1 MSAASLLAIIN
12 HTHLPALLVV
22 GLAIFFGTIGAN
34 IFQKLRI
41 PQVVGYIV
49 IGIIIGRS
57 GLNLIDEE
65 AIRSLLH
72 FNFFALGVIGFMI
85 GGELHLDLFKKYGR
99 HFFVILF
106 SEGMGAFFLVGSLVF
121 GLAWLLLHDFN
132 VALSLGLLLGAISSA
147 TAPAATVDVLWE
159 YKTRGILTTTV
170 FAIVALDDGLA
181 LVLYGIA
188 STIAGVLLGQ
198 TAGGGFFA
206 IIGYTVYELLGAV
219 VLGAGSGFLLS
230 WILHRSYSREK
241 SLTFVIGSL
250 ALIIGLTLI
259 LKVDLI
265 LSTMALGVT
274 LTNLSPRR
282 TNIAF
287 QMVESIAPPIYV
299 LFFVVVGAGLHIAG
313 MADWIWYIA
322 IAYVVARTLGK
333 MIGAYLGARWTGA
346 APTVRKY
353 LGFCL
358 FSQAGVAVGLAI
370 LAGDTFGGNIGN
382 SIIMIITA
390 TTFLVQII
398 GPPSV
403 KYAVKRAG
411 EIGLNITEE
420 DLMHS
425 YKAGEMISRETPIFT
440 IRTPLAQILQ
450 TIADTDAMVYPVVD
464 PQGRLAGLISILE
477 LRQSLAE
484 AQLAQWVV
492 AYDLMQPPPEGIKEN
507 TPLDKAVVSMKQ
519 QNLECLP
526 VLAEADDCRFLG
538 LLELRKVNRQLSQE
552 ILRRRQ
558 ASES

>member
-1 MSAASLLAIIN
+1 MIAADSLAIIN

-22 GLAIFFGTIGAN
+22 GLAIFFGTVGAN

-41 PQVVGYIV
+41 PQVVGYIF
-49 IGIIIGRS
+49 IGIIVGRS

-65 AIRSLLH
+65 AIRSLRH

-99 HFFVILF
+99 HFFVILL
-106 SEGMGAFFLVGSLVF
+106 SEGMGAFFFVGGAVFVLV
-121 GLAWLLLHDFN
+121 WLLLHDFN
-132 VALSLGLLLGAISSA
+132 TALSLGLLLGAISSA

-198 TAGGGFFA
+198 TTGSGYFA
-206 IIGYTVYELLGAV
+206 IISHTLYELLGAV

-230 WILHRSYSREK
+230 WILHRPYNREK

-265 LSTMALGVT
+265 LSTMALGMT
-274 LTNLSPRR
+274 LANLIPRR
-282 TNIAF
+282 SNIAF

-313 MADWIWYIA
+313 MAAWIWYIA
-322 IAYVVARTLGK
+322 IVYVVARTLGK

-346 APTVRKY
+346 AQPVRKY
-353 LGFCL
+353 LGYCL

-370 LAGDTFGGNIGN
+370 LSGNIFGGDIGN
-382 SIIMIITA
+382 SIVMIITA

-398 GPPSV
+398 GPPCV

-411 EIGLNITEE
+411 EVGLNVTEE
-420 DLMHS
+420 DLMRA
-425 YKAGEMISRETPIFT
+425 YKAGQMVSRETPAFT

-477 LRQSLAE
+477 LRQSLAD

-492 AYDLMQPPPEGIKEN
+492 AYDLMLPPPDNIEEN
-507 TPLDKAVVSMKQ
+507 TPLDKAITTMKQ

-526 VLAEADDCRFLG
+526 VFAEAEDHRFLG

-558 ASES
+558 ASEA